1 MIDFETLFAEVEGL
15 QKELKNF
22 HRGLITYSEIEHT
35 LVNIDVIVDI
45 LLNNNRKE
53 N

>member
-1 MIDFETLFAEVEGL
+1 MLAFETLFKEVEGL
-15 QKELKNF
+15 QKQLKSF

-53 N
+53 D